1 MGQYGNQPDFG
12 TIVTTL
18 AEIGLGTPFPPSA
31 IYIGEIDGEG
41 LASLK
46 VQIVGNEP
54 GIDTAITG
62 IQAGTIL
69 PFIVTEIGDVV
80 GVRDEDI
87 LLYR

>member
-18 AEIGLGTPFPPSA
+18 AEIGLETPFPPSA
-31 IYIGEIDGEG
+31 IYIGKIDEEV

-46 VQIVGNEP
+46 VQIVGNEQGVDTTIS
-54 GIDTAITG
+54 GIS
-62 IQAGTIL
+62 AGTIL
-69 PFIVTEIGDVV
+69 PFIVTQINDFG
-80 GVRDEDI
+80 GVSDGDI